1 ILPLHPRTKN
11 KLESYNY
18 NFSQSSIKFIEPVG
32 YLEMVYLL
40 KNCDAVMTDSGGLQ
54 KEAYFFKKQCLTL
67 REETEWIELVESGY
81 NYICGF
87 DKDKI
92 ISSFL
97 KLRTKQM
104 HDFENQLYGNGIAG
118 EKIIELLT
126 KYGK

>member
-1 ILPLHPRTKN
+1 LSTVHRAENTDNVEAVKGMFGALEEISKETPVILPLHPRTKN

-67 REETEWIELVESGY
+67 REETEWIELV
-81 NYICGF
+81 
-87 DKDKI
+87 
-92 ISSFL
+92 
-97 KLRTKQM
+97 
-104 HDFENQLYGNGIAG
+104 
-118 EKIIELLT
+118 
-126 KYGK
+126 